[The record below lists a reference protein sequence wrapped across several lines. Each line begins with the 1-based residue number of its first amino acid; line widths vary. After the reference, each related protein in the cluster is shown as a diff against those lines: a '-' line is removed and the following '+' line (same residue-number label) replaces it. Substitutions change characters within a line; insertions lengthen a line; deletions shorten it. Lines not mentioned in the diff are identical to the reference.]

1 MLRRALTLAAVAALA
16 VPAGALGKTG
26 KWSYEGTVNLEPDS
40 SFSFDVVRKKRRGK
54 KKVRNAKFDNVF
66 AGCGAAGPQQISTP
80 IPDKGTLKKGGKGFK
95 LQAAGTSQS
104 FAVRGKV
111 TGRGK
116 EAYGTLHLT
125 GSFLVDGQ
133 PMACD
138 TGPRGWT
145 AKLVSGP

>member
-1 MLRRALTLAAVAALA
+1 MLRRTLILTAVAALA
-16 VPAGALGKTG
+16 FPAGAIGKTG

-54 KKVRNAKFDNVF
+54 KKVRNASFENVF
-66 AGCGAAGPQQISTP
+66 AGCGAAGPRQFSTP
-80 IPDKGTLKKGGKGFK
+80 VPDKGTLRKGGKGFK
-95 LQAAGTSQS
+95 LQAAGATQS
-104 FAVRGKV
+104 FDVRGKV
-111 TGRGK
+111 TARGK
-116 EAYGTLHLT
+116 QAYGTLHLT

-133 PMACD
+133 TMACD